1 MKNLRGKRRQ
11 ASEQVSS
18 KREELEPGLEKWKW
32 VNSIGGWKGLTRVLG
47 WPAFGLSKD
56 RNSSRT
62 VESPWKHEH

>member
-32 VNSIGGWKGLTRVLG
+32 VNSIGGWKGLTRALG

-62 VESPWKHEH
+62 VESPWTHEH